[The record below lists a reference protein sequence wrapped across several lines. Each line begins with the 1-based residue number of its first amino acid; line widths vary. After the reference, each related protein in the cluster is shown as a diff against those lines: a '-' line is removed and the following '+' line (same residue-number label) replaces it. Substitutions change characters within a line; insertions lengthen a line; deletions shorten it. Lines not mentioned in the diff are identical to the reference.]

1 MWARNWRRVQEAA
14 AVLTLAKDRTGD
26 TIPSDTDQ
34 AVFDLKAA
42 FKTAM
47 DEDLSLH
54 RFWPTLFRFTKLV
67 NGWATDKSFSG
78 AAALICLEELLAV
91 DEILGILDQS
101 QMPVPLSDL
110 PAEVQGMLAD
120 RQKAREAKD
129 FAASDALRDSIVQA
143 GFRLEDTGGVPRVFK
158 G

>member
-1 MWARNWRRVQEAA
+1 
-14 AVLTLAKDRTGD
+14 
-26 TIPSDTDQ
+26 
-34 AVFDLKAA
+34 
-42 FKTAM
+42 M